1 SALYLHNG
9 NNVRLFMVQD
19 GSARQHRENQS
30 AEDGGKRGT
39 AQLLDVLEANLND
52 LYDRCRDPQNHDLLP
67 KLGFF
72 LQVSMFHYEMAREL
86 VSLEASPGSGFAQ
99 ALAVRGMIHRTVAFG
114 KHLRKALLPQM
125 YELAARFA
133 ADLSRQKIR
142 DLRRRFKPEIAQV
155 LRWERITNKAAG
167 YYDSD
172 ITLVVS
178 LLDGLTYEQVVET
191 VQGFIR
197 YTGNVLSLFSIALN
211 EAPSKSP

>member
-1 SALYLHNG
+1 GENL
-9 NNVRLFMVQD
+9 LF
-19 GSARQHRENQS
+19 
-30 AEDGGKRGT
+30 
-39 AQLLDVLEANLND
+39 LLMAPFSQKLEP
-52 LYDRCRDPQNHDLLP
+52 PQN
-67 KLGFF
+67 
-72 LQVSMFHYEMAREL
+72 
-86 VSLEASPGSGFAQ
+86 PGRF
-99 ALAVRGMIHRTVAFG
+99 RGMIHRTVAFG

>member
-1 SALYLHNG
+1 
-9 NNVRLFMVQD
+9 MVQD
-19 GSARQHRENQS
+19 GSTTQHQEEQS
-30 AEDGGKRGT
+30 AEDVGKRGT
-39 AQLLDVLEANLND
+39 AQLLDILEANLND
-52 LYDRCRDPQNHDLLP
+52 LYDRCRDPENHDLLP
-67 KLGFF
+67 ELGFF

-86 VSLEASPGSGFAQ
+86 VSLEACPGSGFAQ

-125 YELAARFA
+125 YELAARFT

-172 ITLVVS
+172 VTLVVS
-178 LLDGLTYEQVVET
+178 LLDGLAYEQVVET

>member
-1 SALYLHNG
+1 
-9 NNVRLFMVQD
+9 MVQD
-19 GSARQHRENQS
+19 GSTTQHQEEQS
-30 AEDGGKRGT
+30 AEDVGKRGT
-39 AQLLDVLEANLND
+39 AQLLDILEANLND
-52 LYDRCRDPQNHDLLP
+52 LYDRCRDPENHDLLP
-67 KLGFF
+67 ELGFF

-86 VSLEASPGSGFAQ
+86 VSLEACPGSGFAQ

-125 YELAARFA
+125 YELAARFT

-172 ITLVVS
+172 VTLVVS